1 MIKPFFTNILVAI
14 NGSEASISAAKYAII
29 MARSYRCKLTAV
41 YVVDTAS
48 IRQLALS
55 RIFIPEESQ
64 EYERNLQGDGDKYLA
79 FVEEL
84 ALAKGLKIEKEIRQ
98 GAVYSEILAAAD
110 EKKTDLIILGGW
122 EKDLSSRDTLSNTH
136 KEIMSNA
143 KCSVLLAKEPY
154 IDRIYKM
161 A

>member
-14 NGSEASISAAKYAII
+14 NGSDASIMAAKYAIV
-29 MARSYRCKLTAV
+29 MAKSYRCKLSAV

-55 RIFIPEESQ
+55 KIFIKEESQ
-64 EYERNLQGDGDKYLA
+64 EYERNLQGDGEKYLA
-79 FVEEL
+79 FVEDL
-84 ALAKGLKIEKEIRQ
+84 AGEKGIKIEKEVRQ
-98 GAVYSEILAAAD
+98 GAVYSEILAAAE
-110 EKKTDLIILGGW
+110 EKKSDLIILGGW
-122 EKDLSSRDTLSNTH
+122 EKDHKSRDTLSSTH
-136 KEIMSNA
+136 REIMSNA

-154 IDRIYKM
+154 MNQIFKM